1 MIFISYEAILE
12 FKRQIYKLLFK
23 GPRGAPGPRGEA
35 GFDGG
40 STDGAPGPKGNQG
53 RQGTLLQ
60 WKEEKM
66 LQNNFPARASNQ
78 R

>member
-1 MIFISYEAILE
+1 MPYNLY
-12 FKRQIYKLLFK
+12 IYKLLFK

-53 RQGTLLQ
+53 RQGIAMES
-60 WKEEKM
+60 EEIRKKFCKTIVP
-66 LQNNFPARASNQ
+66 LWVRTSDKSSLVD
-78 R
+78 